1 MKIENIIIPNAEVNS
16 RLDHFLKRHKPE
28 WPYGLIARWC
38 RQKKIKLNNV
48 RTSPGARLELNDKL
62 TLPLDSDPQPQSTS
76 SQQTLTKAQRIFFER
91 LIIHQDDK
99 LVVINKPP
107 GLATQG
113 GTGIATSV
121 DQLASAYFKGTDNKE
136 AFIVHRLDRSTS
148 GILLISKDLVLTKE
162 LTQAFKDK
170 TIKKTYIALVE
181 GHLSE
186 SSGTINSPLSIQ
198 NNQSEKV
205 VIDADG
211 KPAITHFKLLEHQ
224 GPNSLVQLMPETG
237 RMHQL
242 RVHMASLG
250 HPIIGDDKYARARE
264 QFKFN
269 PELEKRLYLHAYRI
283 EIPHLQ
289 QAFTVSSGW

>member
-1 MKIENIIIPNAEVNS
+1 MRTEQIIIPDAEVNS

-38 RQKKIKLNNV
+38 RQKKIKLNNA
-48 RTSPGARLELNDKL
+48 RTSPGARLQINDQL
-62 TLPLDSDPQPQSTS
+62 TLPLDSEPQSQSTS
-76 SQQTLTKAQRIFFER
+76 SQPTLTKAQRIFFER

-99 LVVINKPP
+99 LIVINKPA

-113 GTGIATSV
+113 GTGITTSV
-121 DQLASAYFKGTDNKE
+121 DQLASAYFKDTEGKE
-136 AFIVHRLDRSTS
+136 AYIVHRLDRSTS
-148 GILLISKDLVLTKE
+148 GILLISKDLSLTKE

-170 TIKKTYIALVE
+170 IIKKTYVALVE

-205 VIDADG
+205 VIDIDG

-242 RVHMASLG
+242 RVHMASIG

-269 PELEKRLYLHAYRI
+269 PDLEKRLYLHACQI
-283 EIPHLQ
+283 ENNV
-289 QAFTVSSGW
+289 FS